1 MRGSVKVLKCYTP
14 PAPVRHPRGV
24 GHRTRGASPQDH
36 PHSHQ
41 VKVFTEGVCVADG
54 TSAVTDYMAKAI
66 GMSHDARFPPT
77 RQIQFTR

>member
-1 MRGSVKVLKCYTP
+1 MRGSVKVLKWYTP
-14 PAPVRHPRGV
+14 PPQSGIRAEWDIELG
-24 GHRTRGASPQDH
+24 GQAPQDH
-36 PHSHQ
+36 PHRHQ